1 MEVLQT
7 SALPL
12 GDGAGRNRIVR
23 GIRPRQM
30 MRQQQRDER
39 PILMII
45 VLVNA
50 LQGGRRSKSV
60 PHGREASK
68 AATVVQLRRAHQ
80 APAMTK
86 EAFWRE
92 RRAELERC
100 SDVEGAA
107 ERRSARGVLSV
118 RLRLACQPKLT
129 RELAGVSEGW
139 SGKRDSNP
147 RLRPWQG
154 RTLPLSYSRSLLATD
169 RPRWTARSP

>member
-1 MEVLQT
+1 MEAPPGFEPGMEVLQT

-12 GDGAGRNRIVR
+12 GDGAGRSRIVR

-60 PHGREASK
+60 PHGRETSK

-86 EAFWRE
+86 EAFWK
-92 RRAELERC
+92 
-100 SDVEGAA
+100 S
-107 ERRSARGVLSV
+107 VLFWAV
-118 RLRLACQPKLT
+118 LVITGLIVFFFT
-129 RELAGVSEGW
+129 GGFE
-139 SGKRDSNP
+139 
-147 RLRPWQG
+147 
-154 RTLPLSYSRSLLATD
+154 
-169 RPRWTARSP
+169 